1 MARTKQTAR
10 KSTGGKAPR
19 QQQSAMPAPEDPAR
33 MKDLTDEE
41 RESRDASVEEALL
54 LAEAK
59 EAVLEAMSATSTDR
73 RYFEA
78 ILRLHR
84 MAVAALDEK
93 EVDAVLAAAKFLD
106 DKACPHRATRLRHR
120 LHLLLLEHDDDRAY
134 AYITET
140 LYLNF
145 HATAPDAV
153 AIATKDKND
162 GPSSAIAFDVQ
173 EVIMTKL
180 RGLKQHMTQTYTG
193 DLELDGNGV
202 FTLSNMSALTRE
214 IIFRGLVRGDDS
226 VGFSDQEKQCVIRT
240 MLKHHQLEWTDFPE
254 YITAV
259 GASLQA
265 AAFSDEAIATDLASF
280 STPQLD
286 ALWEAHHDALAQSTS
301 FALRYLAALRSSFTA
316 KTDIVPYVQAALASL
331 QRLGLSV
338 NPLRFVLLHQWLC
351 AIEHAPTDNGS
362 LFLDYISI
370 PRVASYVNESFLKAA
385 EVHEVV
391 IFDAYTTQVFRGGA
405 GQGRIQL
412 HDMCATLG
420 FDAITAESDERLIKG
435 FLTHLL
441 PAGAEA
447 SDFEPYL
454 EPMFLQTQLAVAML
468 SSGKG
473 SRAEYE
479 AYLVDSGVEHDVF
492 ESSEVRFAASNPDT
506 FAPDAPVSLLLHVKN
521 TASIT
526 VQLFQL
532 NVADGLRR
540 TFEAIKSNI
549 SLDGLLP
556 NEEFTVAFEN
566 VPSHVRTAHR
576 IAFPSLDAIRRGVFV
591 VEVVGADAAC
601 RAVIR
606 KGHLHFVQQCTV
618 AGHDFRAFD
627 EAHAPLRDFVV
638 ALPDPVNRAIVK
650 TFAAVDGVATVPY
663 YAALDETTSI
673 STKYPVVVGV
683 EDFGVLGDFAY
694 CEEAYA
700 LEAKIAIDAEQLVPG
715 FRATVL
721 VRGALYVNGALAPTS
736 LLQNTVLTMETT
748 SRAGTVNR
756 KELRNLARLSDTRDL
771 ARVIE
776 IPSDAISLQ
785 IKLSGDVASA
795 SGSSSKRATTLRHV
809 EHVQQFSL
817 HTSTGHDGQLFG
829 VHLKTIEKAFVLL
842 VLGHNGEPV
851 AKASL
856 AVRFH
861 HLALAEQVERA
872 AVSNEHGEVHL
883 GPLDDIKS
891 IQVTSATGGYW
902 TWTLPGLADHSSWS
916 RFVSAP
922 NAPTLH
928 AAVNDV
934 VVLPVPSNIQ
944 ATLRSWVERGW
955 IALTQTHTSHNTT
968 YTSVPAPDACAVV
981 VQDDGCLALTAAV
994 AGWYRVTLK
1003 PFGACYKVRILEKEL
1018 LPPSKTHT
1026 RYLLHGNDTI
1036 IGTSIPNR
1044 PVVIASVASTP
1055 DAIRVQLGNAT
1066 PATRVHIVCKRFLD
1080 DGGFASDSYLD
1091 ITSRASASVEHNS
1104 SYPSSTYFA
1113 SKRISDEYAYV
1124 LSRRAY
1130 VSAHPHSA
1138 LLQGSALPHP
1148 SLLLHPYAV
1157 EETSSGNLAETSQG
1171 EGYAAQS
1178 RLAKSAMR
1186 RMMGRCLPS
1195 SSFGESRRAN
1205 TSFLADGSVVFFNV
1219 AVDDA
1224 GAAVALLDVQTLSGV
1239 YEVAVVAIDG
1249 EVTASRHTNLDV
1261 GPRTEPR
1268 GKVPLR
1274 DTRLSSAE
1282 ALGTEPGVHYLQYR
1296 GHKCLSPGE
1305 TLRLARTSATKVE
1318 VYDSIEHAFSLL
1330 DALTSR
1336 SVLLNAFLKAW
1347 GSYDTKQK
1355 AALYSANASGELNVF
1370 LFKKDRSFFLAVVAP
1385 HLEAKLVKSFVDHYV
1400 LGHIDVLAAIA
1411 ASHVQLERLTLIE
1424 LLLLAEALPT
1434 ADGICDH
1441 VERLIESY
1449 YDDATTLK
1457 LPALFEHVLVAKND
1471 DDAVLLDADADADDS
1486 RVTFEDE
1493 GLVLSGKLRE
1503 SCAVPQYSPTSPA
1516 YSPTSPAYSPTSPAY
1531 APTSSPFAFGATTT
1545 TPARPAMAASP
1556 FGFAASSAEFAFG
1569 SAAPTSGFA
1578 TDKPASSAP
1587 TFGAFGA
1594 SSFSAAPA
1602 ATPFKKSHRDS
1613 DEEYDLCDDDDDDDD
1628 DSDDDIGDN
1637 KDGDATKVAARK
1649 IYKAPGSTKKH
1660 VETRY
1665 HDGTDARQLRSG
1677 GLLPPSVALTHG
1689 QWKQSAMNK
1698 YWLDYARHLRLSKT
1712 APFVSAYFPE
1722 AHSCFAEIMLAMA
1735 VLDLPLT
1742 STSSNAQVQVDDAS
1756 ICVTAAGAH
1765 PIVVYYEDLQQQV
1778 DVVVPDAIAAQAANL
1793 IVTQT
1798 VFNPADSNVSNGLL
1812 KPVAEFVTQ
1821 TMYGCQV
1828 TVSNLSPL
1836 PLRDVQLLLQIPH
1849 GAIPLQSDGFFTRST
1864 TFDLGGNENEIVV
1877 YYFYFAAPGTFS
1889 HYPAHVAIQN
1899 TTVRF
1904 ASTDASQLVVM
1915 AERKAI
1921 DTTSWHDVSAR
1932 GSTADV
1938 VAFLRQHKK
1947 LETLDLDRITWRLR
1961 DRASYDAVT
1970 SLLRARFVYSPAVS
1984 QYAAYHKDKVGI
1996 VDVLQRAVPF
2006 LHAAGPGVQSCIG
2019 SLDVL
2024 DGPLSLQACLEL
2036 AEFSPYIV
2044 RRVHSMASAKKQK
2057 TPLNKEL
2064 QAHYERV
2071 CAKLALLPALGDA
2084 DYLVL
2089 AYFLIVFNRV
2099 DTALT
2104 CFAKVARDA
2113 VPTLQ
2118 YDYMDAYLDFFRPSE
2133 DAEASYP
2140 RARAASETYA
2150 SYPHRRWHDLFANV
2164 RAQLATLD
2172 ALVHR
2177 GMALDAVAMDDVG
2190 VTMTVHRDRVELVQK
2205 GHRIK
2210 TGRLLL
2216 YPVDVEVMFSTEPFG
2231 SKTAQAS
2238 SIALVQPRAT
2248 VAVELSANSTTV
2260 DIPEALQSLQMM
2272 VTFAPTGHP
2281 EWDVTRPHYC
2291 DSMEMDFDV
2300 DGGKLQVFANHR
2312 PLPRAYVKVFVQTKS
2327 GGAKGRFYKDG
2338 YTDICGC
2345 FDYMGINDTKHLL
2358 QVKALALLIL
2368 HPTHGAVVRQLQP
2381 PASISTANDAKK
2393 H

>member
-1 MARTKQTAR
+1 MR
-10 KSTGGKAPR
+10 
-19 QQQSAMPAPEDPAR
+19 
-33 MKDLTDEE
+33 
-41 RESRDASVEEALL
+41 
-54 LAEAK
+54 
-59 EAVLEAMSATSTDR
+59 
-73 RYFEA
+73 
-78 ILRLHR
+78 
-84 MAVAALDEK
+84 
-93 EVDAVLAAAKFLD
+93 
-106 DKACPHRATRLRHR
+106 
-120 LHLLLLEHDDDRAY
+120 
-134 AYITET
+134 
-140 LYLNF
+140 
-145 HATAPDAV
+145 
-153 AIATKDKND
+153 
-162 GPSSAIAFDVQ
+162 
-173 EVIMTKL
+173 
-180 RGLKQHMTQTYTG
+180 
-193 DLELDGNGV
+193 
-202 FTLSNMSALTRE
+202 
-214 IIFRGLVRGDDS
+214 
-226 VGFSDQEKQCVIRT
+226 
-240 MLKHHQLEWTDFPE
+240 
-254 YITAV
+254 
-259 GASLQA
+259 
-265 AAFSDEAIATDLASF
+265 
-280 STPQLD
+280 
-286 ALWEAHHDALAQSTS
+286 
-301 FALRYLAALRSSFTA
+301 
-316 KTDIVPYVQAALASL
+316 
-331 QRLGLSV
+331 
-338 NPLRFVLLHQWLC
+338 
-351 AIEHAPTDNGS
+351 
-362 LFLDYISI
+362 
-370 PRVASYVNESFLKAA
+370 
-385 EVHEVV
+385 
-391 IFDAYTTQVFRGGA
+391 
-405 GQGRIQL
+405 
-412 HDMCATLG
+412 
-420 FDAITAESDERLIKG
+420 
-435 FLTHLL
+435 
-441 PAGAEA
+441 
-447 SDFEPYL
+447 
-454 EPMFLQTQLAVAML
+454 
-468 SSGKG
+468 
-473 SRAEYE
+473 
-479 AYLVDSGVEHDVF
+479 
-492 ESSEVRFAASNPDT
+492 
-506 FAPDAPVSLLLHVKN
+506 
-521 TASIT
+521 
-526 VQLFQL
+526 
-532 NVADGLRR
+532 
-540 TFEAIKSNI
+540 
-549 SLDGLLP
+549 
-556 NEEFTVAFEN
+556 
-566 VPSHVRTAHR
+566 
-576 IAFPSLDAIRRGVFV
+576 
-591 VEVVGADAAC
+591 
-601 RAVIR
+601 
-606 KGHLHFVQQCTV
+606 
-618 AGHDFRAFD
+618 
-627 EAHAPLRDFVV
+627 PLRDFVV

-650 TFAAVDGVATVPY
+650 TFAAVDGVTTVPY

-673 STKYPVVVGV
+673 PTKYPVFVGV
-683 EDFGVLGDFAY
+683 ENFGVLGDFAY

-721 VRGALYVNGALAPTS
+721 LRGALYVNGALAPTS

-748 SRAGTVNR
+748 SRTGTVNR

-771 ARVIE
+771 SRVIE

-785 IKLSGDVASA
+785 VKLSGDVASTV
-795 SGSSSKRATTLRHV
+795 GSTSVRATTLRHV

-817 HTSTGHDGQLFG
+817 HTSTGHDDQLFG
-829 VHLKTIEKAFVLL
+829 VHLKTIEKAFLLL

-851 AKASL
+851 AKAAL
-856 AVRFH
+856 AVRFQ
-861 HLALAEQVERA
+861 HLALAEYVERA

-891 IQVTSATGGYW
+891 IQVTTATGGCW
-902 TWTLPGLADHSSWS
+902 SWTLPGMADHSSWS

-934 VVLPVPSNIQ
+934 VILPVPSNIQ
-944 ATLRSWVERGW
+944 ATLHSWVERGW
-955 IALTQTHTSHNTT
+955 IALTQTHKSHNAT
-968 YTSVPAPDACAVV
+968 YTSVPAPDACTVV
-981 VQDDGCLALTAAV
+981 VQDDGCLALSASV
-994 AGWYRVTLK
+994 AGWYRVMFK
-1003 PFGACYKVRILEKEL
+1003 PFGACYMVRILEKEL

-1066 PATRVHIVCKRFLD
+1066 PATRVHVVCKRFLEHD
-1080 DGGFASDSYLD
+1080 GFASDSYLD
-1091 ITSRASASVEHNS
+1091 ITSRASSSVEYTS
-1104 SYPSSTYFA
+1104 TYPSSTYFA

-1130 VSAHPHSA
+1130 VSAHPNSA

-1171 EGYAAQS
+1171 EVYAAQA

-1186 RMMGRCLPS
+1186 RMVGSCMPS
-1195 SSFGESRRAN
+1195 SSFGGSRRAN

-1224 GAAVALLDVQTLSGV
+1224 GAAFVALEAQTLSGV
-1239 YEVAVVAIDG
+1239 YEVAIVAIDG

-1261 GPRTEPR
+1261 GPRSEPR
-1268 GKVPLR
+1268 WKVPLR

-1282 ALGTEPGVHYLQYR
+1282 ALGTEPGAHYLQYR
-1296 GHKCLSPGE
+1296 GHKSLSPGE

-1318 VYDSIEHAFSLL
+1318 VYDSIEHAFSLF

-1336 SVLLNAFLKAW
+1336 SVLLNAFLKTW
-1347 GSYDTKQK
+1347 GSYDTAKK
-1355 AALYSANASGELNVF
+1355 AALYSANASDELNVF
-1370 LFKKDRSFFLAVVAP
+1370 LYKKDRAFFLAVVAP

-1400 LGHIDVLAAIA
+1400 LEHAEVLVAIA
-1411 ASHVQLERLTLIE
+1411 SSHVQLERLTVIE

-1449 YDDATTLK
+1449 YNDATTLK

-1471 DDAVLLDADADADDS
+1471 DDAVLHESDINAENPQ
-1486 RVTFEDE
+1486 VTFEN
-1493 GLVLSGKLRE
+1493 E
-1503 SCAVPQYSPTSPA
+1503 SATGFSFGGGAAPQYSPTSPA
-1516 YSPTSPAYSPTSPAY
+1516 YSPTSPAYT
-1531 APTSSPFAFGATTT
+1531 PTSSAFSSGPTRSSQPSFGFAGRGGNPFGTPASSAPAFGA
-1545 TPARPAMAASP
+1545 PAFGASP
-1556 FGFAASSAEFAFG
+1556 F
-1569 SAAPTSGFA
+1569 
-1578 TDKPASSAP
+1578 DKPASSAAL
-1587 TFGAFGA
+1587 FGAFGA
-1594 SSFSAAPA
+1594 SSFSDAAPPPP

-1613 DEEYDLCDDDDDDDD
+1613 DEYDLCDDSSDDDEDNDDDDGD
-1628 DSDDDIGDN
+1628 DSDDG

-1660 VETRY
+1660 IETRY
-1665 HDGTDARQLRSG
+1665 HDGTDACQPRSG
-1677 GLLPPSVALTHG
+1677 GLLPPSVALAHG

-1698 YWLDYARHLRLSKT
+1698 YWLDYARHLRSSKGT
-1712 APFVSAYFPE
+1712 PFVSAYFPE

-1742 STSSNAQVQVDDAS
+1742 SAASNALVVVDDAS
-1756 ICVTAAGAH
+1756 IRVTAVGAH
-1765 PIVVYYEDLQQQV
+1765 PIVVYYEDLEKQV

-1798 VFNPADSNVSNGLL
+1798 VFNPVDSNVHNGLL

-1849 GAIPLQSDGFFTRST
+1849 GAIPLQHDGFFTRST

-1877 YYFYFAAPGTFS
+1877 YYFYFASPGTFS
-1889 HYPAHVAIQN
+1889 HYPAHVAIQDTN
-1899 TTVRF
+1899 VRF
-1904 ASTDASQLVVM
+1904 ASVDAQQLVVTS
-1915 AERKAI
+1915 ERKSI

-1932 GSTADV
+1932 GSIDNV

-1947 LETLDLDRITWRLR
+1947 LETLDLDRITWRLQ
-1961 DRASYDAVT
+1961 DRACYDAVT
-1970 SLLRARFVYSPAVS
+1970 SLLRARFIYSPAVF
-1984 QYAAYHKDKVGI
+1984 QYAAYHKDKAGI

-2044 RRVHSMASAKKQK
+2044 RRVHAMASTKKQK
-2057 TPLNKEL
+2057 TPLNKAL

-2113 VPTLQ
+2113 VPALQ
-2118 YDYMDAYLDFFRPSE
+2118 YDYMDAYLDFFRPSDDDE
-2133 DAEASYP
+2133 VSYP

-2164 RAQLATLD
+2164 RTQLATLD

-2177 GMALDAVAMDDVG
+2177 GMAADAAAIDDVG

-2210 TGRLLL
+2210 HGRVLF

-2231 SKTAQAS
+2231 SKTAQVS
-2238 SIALVQPRAT
+2238 TIALVQPRAT
-2248 VAVELSANSTTV
+2248 LSVELSANTTTV
-2260 DIPEALQSLQMM
+2260 GIPEALQSLQMM
-2272 VTFAPTGHP
+2272 VTFAPSGHP
-2281 EWDVTRPHYC
+2281 EWDVTRSHYC
-2291 DSMEMDFDV
+2291 DSMDMDFDV

-2312 PLPRAYVKVFVQTKS
+2312 PLPRAYVKVFVQTNS
-2327 GGAKGRFYKDG
+2327 GGSKGRFYKDG

-2358 QVKALALLIL
+2358 QVKALSLLVL